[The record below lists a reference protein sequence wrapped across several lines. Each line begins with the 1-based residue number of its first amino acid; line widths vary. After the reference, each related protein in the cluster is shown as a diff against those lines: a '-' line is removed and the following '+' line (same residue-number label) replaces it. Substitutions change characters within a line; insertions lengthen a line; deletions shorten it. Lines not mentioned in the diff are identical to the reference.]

1 MAAASISGPRPGVGA
16 ARVAVCGLA
25 VLATLAVAVAQA
37 DAPRAANG
45 FAVIFPPW
53 WSAAQALN
61 AAASAGD
68 IIGVGA
74 LPFILV
80 LHSDTPGLKARLMQA
95 GALLLLDSRA
105 AGACSPPP
113 LEFRP

>member
-1 MAAASISGPRPGVGA
+1 MAAASISGPRPGVSA

-53 WSAAQALN
+53 
-61 AAASAGD
+61 
-68 IIGVGA
+68 
-74 LPFILV
+74 
-80 LHSDTPGLKARLMQA
+80 
-95 GALLLLDSRA
+95 
-105 AGACSPPP
+105 
-113 LEFRP
+113 